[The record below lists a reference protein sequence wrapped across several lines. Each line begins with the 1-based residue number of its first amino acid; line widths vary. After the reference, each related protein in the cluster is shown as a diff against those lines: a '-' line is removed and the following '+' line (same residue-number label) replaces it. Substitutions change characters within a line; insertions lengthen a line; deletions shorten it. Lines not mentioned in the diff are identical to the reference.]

1 MSKQHA
7 HHFSPALGKV
17 FYWAIGLNLAYTVI
31 EAIFG
36 FATDS
41 MGLLSDA
48 GHNLSDVA
56 SLLIAL
62 LAYKAALR
70 PASARFTYGLGR
82 ATIEASLI
90 NAVMLYIAVVFIV
103 IESIERLQSPVVVNG
118 DVVAWV
124 AGIGVIINGVTTWM
138 LMKHSRGD
146 LNVKGAFLHMAADTL
161 VSVGVVISGIVI
173 RFTGWYQLD
182 PIIGLV
188 VAAIIAVSSYSLL
201 RESLNLS
208 FDAVPKDIDIH
219 KIENIIDATPL
230 VVSYHHLHIWPL
242 STTQVALTVHVVVD
256 SPSDVDRT
264 IDSLR
269 ARLSSAGI
277 AHSTIEVETKN
288 KVCKEEYHDRITHDK
303 ASE

>member
-90 NAVMLYIAVVFIV
+90 NAVILYIAVVFIV
-103 IESIERLQSPVVVNG
+103 IEF
-118 DVVAWV
+118 
-124 AGIGVIINGVTTWM
+124 
-138 LMKHSRGD
+138 SR
-146 LNVKGAFLHMAADTL
+146 
-161 VSVGVVISGIVI
+161 
-173 RFTGWYQLD
+173 
-182 PIIGLV
+182 
-188 VAAIIAVSSYSLL
+188 
-201 RESLNLS
+201 
-208 FDAVPKDIDIH
+208 
-219 KIENIIDATPL
+219 
-230 VVSYHHLHIWPL
+230 
-242 STTQVALTVHVVVD
+242 
-256 SPSDVDRT
+256 
-264 IDSLR
+264 
-269 ARLSSAGI
+269 
-277 AHSTIEVETKN
+277 
-288 KVCKEEYHDRITHDK
+288 
-303 ASE
+303 